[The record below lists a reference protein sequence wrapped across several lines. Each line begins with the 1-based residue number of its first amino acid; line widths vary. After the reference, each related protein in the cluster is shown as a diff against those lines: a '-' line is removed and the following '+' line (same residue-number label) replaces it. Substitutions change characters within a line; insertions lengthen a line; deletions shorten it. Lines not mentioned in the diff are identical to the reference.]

1 MNIKPSTKL
10 FKHSLP
16 YRLTRIR
23 SGDYDLEKERFSEM
37 RKILSWEYDKSFPK
51 LTWNWRHEKHWI
63 YTNRQDIVNKLME
76 IWGDDIIEYEGPI
89 NDYHHQLLF
98 DVKKVVKKG
107 LYYRKYRHCVDYG
120 YVSDDEHITGLKTL
134 AKENEDTM
142 MAQGIYGRWNRY
154 PRIYCQ
160 SDKELMLA
168 KLSANDRT
176 FVKTVV
182 TFKEIEQHG

>member
-1 MNIKPSTKL
+1 M
-10 FKHSLP
+10 
-16 YRLTRIR
+16 
-23 SGDYDLEKERFSEM
+23 
-37 RKILSWEYDKSFPK
+37 
-51 LTWNWRHEKHWI
+51 
-63 YTNRQDIVNKLME
+63 
-76 IWGDDIIEYEGPI
+76 
-89 NDYHHQLLF
+89 
-98 DVKKVVKKG
+98 VKKG

-168 KLSANDRT
+168 KLSANERT